1 MDDCEHSVILDYF
14 SRKYFNMKDNVE
26 VVDTLS
32 GKTIRVDN
40 DRYIRIQDLI
50 LKLDMLFIEDPYKC
64 RILMDILD
72 IDYIYLS
79 IFSMKNIYTKRD
91 KPYKTYIAFDEN
103 TLLYKIGRSSNP
115 FKRIKGSSTFSPFV
129 KLMFVSDRDVESAIH
144 NKYSKCRKLGE
155 WFDLPEKDLCDIV
168 NNYDF
173 VKYEGR

>member
-14 SRKYFNMKDNVE
+14 SRKYFNMRDSVE
-26 VVDTLS
+26 MVDTLS

-40 DRYIRIQDLI
+40 DQYIRIQDLI

-64 RILMDILD
+64 RIL
-72 IDYIYLS
+72 
-79 IFSMKNIYTKRD
+79 
-91 KPYKTYIAFDEN
+91 
-103 TLLYKIGRSSNP
+103 
-115 FKRIKGSSTFSPFV
+115 
-129 KLMFVSDRDVESAIH
+129 RDVESAIH

>member
-1 MDDCEHSVILDYF
+1 
-14 SRKYFNMKDNVE
+14 
-26 VVDTLS
+26 
-32 GKTIRVDN
+32 
-40 DRYIRIQDLI
+40 
-50 LKLDMLFIEDPYKC
+50 
-64 RILMDILD
+64 
-72 IDYIYLS
+72 
-79 IFSMKNIYTKRD
+79 MKNIYIKRD

-129 KLMFVSDRDVESAIH
+129 KLMFVSDIDVESAIH